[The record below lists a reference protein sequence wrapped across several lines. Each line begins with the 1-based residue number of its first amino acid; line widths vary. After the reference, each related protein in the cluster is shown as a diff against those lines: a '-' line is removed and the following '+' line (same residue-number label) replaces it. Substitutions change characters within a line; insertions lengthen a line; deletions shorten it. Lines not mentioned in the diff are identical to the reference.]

1 MLKSIFVLVPI
12 LLSGLTLCPAPGTFA
27 TITYC
32 VSQSEDCLPLPDH
45 KQCNRSCNLDYYV
58 NNSGEFFS
66 SDKANISMIFMSGT
80 HTSSSG
86 KFNVTDLN
94 SLTIMGESGNV
105 TIESVEFN
113 ITDVK
118 SLHISSVLFEGN
130 ASVRVQ
136 PTSLVQDKNIVE
148 VIDCKFVKS
157 STLKSIRSN
166 LTLSNCEFLHLNLS
180 SSDNPLTV
188 YDCNVNVIGSKF
200 VGADQTAVLAF
211 YSAIFLHNTVDFIN
225 NTGVGGGAMALYS
238 SRLHFGNTANVSFIN
253 NSALTVGGAIYVELG
268 EIMRLDSDLGVFLCF
283 YQVLPPLE
291 SNEFHVFFLKNSA
304 KFGGEDIY
312 GTYLN
317 ISCHVSVV
325 NSSFHLDPW
334 HAYKHFHFETNSIS
348 SVSNDPDRV
357 CVCDSNG
364 RPKCADLSKIFMT
377 REAYPGENITI
388 PVVVVGGDFGTT
400 IGTVYIGFLG
410 YDQQSS
416 RKVSQYQKCT
426 NIFYTLKPRND
437 NSSHDIMHL
446 STFPYDDDRFFQPIY
461 EDDVKQ
467 AIEIYNQ
474 DKILSYA
481 LITTFVYINITLLD
495 CPPGLSLE
503 VEKNTRSC
511 DCRPEFRKDIRCYI
525 DNNNVGF
532 SWNSNAWIGV
542 DTNANNITNV
552 LYSNNCPFDY
562 CGDNEKKIDYIKRN
576 DPDNQCA
583 FNRAGKL
590 CGGCRENF
598 SLAIG
603 SSRCIPCSH
612 NNNLALLIF
621 FAAAGF
627 LLVLFISIMNLTV
640 SQGMINGLVFYAN
653 IVWAYQSIVLTQEYN
668 TDTISSGYWFFRIF
682 LAWINLDFGIETCF
696 FRGLNGYYKTWLQFV
711 FPFYTAG
718 LFFLGLRFSSKLSK
732 LFGDRSVPTL
742 ATLLFISN
750 TKLLRTII
758 AALGLARIKIFSND
772 STVTTSY
779 VWSIDGH
786 YRYGTHPHI
795 YLVLVAVACLLFL
808 WLPYTLLLLLMQWL
822 RKVPYS
828 KPSQLITRYK
838 PVFDTYYAPLKDKH
852 HYWFG
857 VLLLVQGILL
867 FISSLTS
874 NVYPNIN
881 LFLLLTFATL
891 LLFYMSFMQVYRRTI
906 VLIAESSFLLNLIL
920 LVGAFILFDGVR
932 GRMAVLYAS
941 ISIAFLEFC
950 VIVVWSVVKTYFF
963 YLKRRRNKDR
973 PLLSQPNMSYTT
985 TVKGERATQRESDQP
1000 TPVPSTY
1007 VNFRDSIL
1015 EDPLTISTEK
1025 ESSHRTRS
1033 SY

>member
-1 MLKSIFVLVPI
+1 MMFFVLMPI
-12 LLSGLTLCPAPGTFA
+12 LLCGLVLCPAPGTFA
-27 TITYC
+27 ATTYC
-32 VSQSEDCLPLPDH
+32 VSPGSTSEDCLGAPE
-45 KQCNRSCNLDYYV
+45 CCNLDYYLK
-58 NNSGEFFS
+58 NSRERFS

-113 ITDVK
+113 IKDVK

-136 PTSLVQDKNIVE
+136 PTSLVQDRNTVE
-148 VIDCKFVKS
+148 VIDCKFIES
-157 STLKSIRSN
+157 STLKTIRSN
-166 LTLSNCEFLHLNLS
+166 LTLSNCKFLHLTLPT
-180 SSDNPLTV
+180 SDNPMIV
-188 YDCNVNVIGSKF
+188 YNSNVNLTGSKF
-200 VGADQTAVLAF
+200 IDADQTAVLAF
-211 YSAIFLHNTVDFIN
+211 YSNIYLHNTVDFIN
-225 NTGVGGGAMALYS
+225 NTGVGGGAMGLYS
-238 SRLHFGNTANVSFIN
+238 SRLHFGNTANVHFIN
-253 NSALTVGGAIYVELG
+253 NRALTIGGAIYVELG
-268 EIMRLDSDLGVFLCF
+268 EIVRPDSDFGVFLCF

-291 SNEFHVFFLKNSA
+291 SNDFHVFFKTNSA
-304 KFGGEDIY
+304 EFGGEDIY

-317 ISCHVSVV
+317 SSCRVSENIT
-325 NSSFHLDPW
+325 NSSFTWDP
-334 HAYKHFHFETNSIS
+334 YNHFHFETNSMS
-348 SVSNDPDRV
+348 SVSSTPNRV
-357 CVCDSNG
+357 CVCDSDG
-364 RPKCADLSKIFMT
+364 KPKCADFSKIFT
-377 REAYPGENITI
+377 TLEAYPGETITV
-388 PVVVVGGDFGTT
+388 PVVIVGGDFGAT
-400 IGTVYIGFLG
+400 IGTVYIGFVG
-410 YDQQSS
+410 YNHQSS
-416 RKVSQYQKCT
+416 QKVSQYQKCT
-426 NIFYTLKPRND
+426 NISYTLNPKND
-437 NSSHDIMHL
+437 NSSHDIKMHL
-446 STFPYDDDRFFQPIY
+446 STFPYDDKRFFQLNNTHK
-461 EDDVKQ
+461 DDVER
-467 AIEIYNQ
+467 AIELYNE
-474 DKILSYA
+474 DKVLSYA
-481 LITTFVYINITLLD
+481 LITTPVYINITLLD
-495 CPPGLSLE
+495 CPPGLSLRIE
-503 VEKNTRSC
+503 NNTKSC
-511 DCRPEFRKDIRCYI
+511 DCHPEFRKDIQCHI
-525 DNNNVGF
+525 DNNNIKF
-532 SWNSNAWIGV
+532 SWNSNAWIRV
-542 DTNANNITNV
+542 DTKTNNITKV

-583 FNRAGKL
+583 FNRAGTL
-590 CGGCRENF
+590 CGGCRESF

-603 SSRCIPCSH
+603 SSRCIPCSN

-696 FRGLNGYYKTWLQFV
+696 FRGLNGYWKTWLQFI

-718 LFFLGLRFSSKLSK
+718 LFLLGLQFSSKLSK

-742 ATLLFISN
+742 ATLLFMSN

-758 AALGLARIKIFSND
+758 AALGLAQIKIFSND
-772 STVTTSY
+772 SSVTMSS
-779 VWSIDGH
+779 VWSIDGR
-786 YRYGTHPHI
+786 YTYGTHPHI

-881 LFLLLTFATL
+881 LFLLLSFATL

-920 LVGAFILFDGVR
+920 LVSGFILFDHVR
-932 GRMAVLYAS
+932 GQMAVLYAS

-950 VIVVWSVVKTYFF
+950 VIVVWSVVKTYF
-963 YLKRRRNKDR
+963 LDLRR
-973 PLLSQPNMSYTT
+973 Q
-985 TVKGERATQRESDQP
+985 RATQRDSDQP
-1000 TPVPSTY
+1000 TPVPLTY

-1015 EDPLTISTEK
+1015 EDSLTISTEK
-1025 ESSHRTRS
+1025 ESSHHTRS